1 MPKSGLFGYIVQ
13 QIGKIKVAC
22 IDEFH
27 VIAAFQL
34 QTPETVE
41 PLENSLPLAR
51 RKAKG
56 HLLPDSRRTLE
67 PKPPDR
73 SERIRCIHPG

>member
-1 MPKSGLFGYIVQ
+1 MQ
-13 QIGKIKVAC
+13 QIGKIKVAG

-34 QTPETVE
+34 QAPETVQ
-41 PLENSLPLAR
+41 PLEDTRFLAGR
-51 RKAKG
+51 QAKG
-56 HLLPDSRRTLE
+56 HLLPDSRRSFE

-73 SERIRCIHPG
+73 SEWI